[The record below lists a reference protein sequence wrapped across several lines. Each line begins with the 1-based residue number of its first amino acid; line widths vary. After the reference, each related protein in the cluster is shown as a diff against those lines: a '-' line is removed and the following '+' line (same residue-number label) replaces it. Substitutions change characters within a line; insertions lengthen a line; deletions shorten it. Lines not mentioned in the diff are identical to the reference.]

1 MAIDEALPSPALS
14 DATEPF
20 SALYENHGRAAYSV
34 ALRLTRDPV
43 TADDAFQEAMLRAW
57 RAAPSVRPGNHRGW
71 MCRIVARECINVRK
85 RNLACRRRVQ
95 NVAAPAPDISSR
107 NSASAEQETLCQSLY
122 RLLKRLPTL
131 DQQLIKLC
139 YEEGLSQR
147 RISATLA
154 VPQQTVS
161 NRLKRAISHLRREL
175 LALGLG

>member
-1 MAIDEALPSPALS
+1 
-14 DATEPF
+14 
-20 SALYENHGRAAYSV
+20 
-34 ALRLTRDPV
+34 
-43 TADDAFQEAMLRAW
+43 
-57 RAAPSVRPGNHRGW
+57 
-71 MCRIVARECINVRK
+71 
-85 RNLACRRRVQ
+85 
-95 NVAAPAPDISSR
+95 
-107 NSASAEQETLCQSLY
+107 LY